1 MLKFEL
7 SDFFEDLN
15 ALLNADLS
23 FEQSLF
29 FASQLHLILVKIHP
43 FEDGN
48 GRTARLLEKWFLA
61 EKLGEKAWFLQSE
74 KTCYYNQ
81 NGYYAALRALGLEY
95 ETLDYSRALPFLTL
109 LPKSL

>member
-1 MLKFEL
+1 MTADGKIEYVAPSPYVLKFEL

-43 FEDGN
+43 LKMETDAQRDCLKN
-48 GRTARLLEKWFLA
+48 GFWLK
-61 EKLGEKAWFLQSE
+61 
-74 KTCYYNQ
+74 N
-81 NGYYAALRALGLEY
+81 
-95 ETLDYSRALPFLTL
+95 
-109 LPKSL
+109 

>member
-1 MLKFEL
+1 MTADGKIEYVAPSPYVLKFEL

-15 ALLNADLS
+15 VLLNADLS

-61 EKLGEKAWFLQSE
+61 EKLGKRPGFYNPKRPTAIT
-74 KTCYYNQ
+74 KTAIMQ
-81 NGYYAALRALGLEY
+81 L
-95 ETLDYSRALPFLTL
+95 
-109 LPKSL
+109 